1 MKGTEQCQQVEITG
15 KIQKGGNILFFMRT
29 NLKGNMEKPDGKR
42 MMRIVV
48 SRKGRVS
55 RKYKKKEDSTKR
67 SDNKHYLNIYIFS
80 YKTLDLSMAS

>member
-1 MKGTEQCQQVEITG
+1 MKSTEQSQQVEITG

-29 NLKGNMEKPDGKR
+29 NLKGTNLEKQDGKR
-42 MMRIVV
+42 MMRLVV

-67 SDNKHYLNIYIFS
+67 SDNKH
-80 YKTLDLSMAS
+80 

>member
-1 MKGTEQCQQVEITG
+1 MKSIEQNQQVEITG

-29 NLKGNMEKPDGKR
+29 NLKGTNLEKQDGKR
-42 MMRIVV
+42 MMRLVV

-67 SDNKHYLNIYIFS
+67 SDNKH
-80 YKTLDLSMAS
+80 

>member
-1 MKGTEQCQQVEITG
+1 MKSTEQNQQVEITG

-29 NLKGNMEKPDGKR
+29 NLKGTNLEKQDRKR
-42 MMRIVV
+42 MMRLVV

-67 SDNKHYLNIYIFS
+67 SDNKH
-80 YKTLDLSMAS
+80 